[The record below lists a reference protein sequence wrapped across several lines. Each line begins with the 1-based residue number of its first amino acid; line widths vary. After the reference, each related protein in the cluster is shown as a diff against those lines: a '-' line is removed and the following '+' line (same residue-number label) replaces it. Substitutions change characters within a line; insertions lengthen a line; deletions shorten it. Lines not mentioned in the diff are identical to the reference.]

1 MKVLDSGGGLFM
13 VRVDKDEEIVASM
26 VEFARRMDVRGA
38 AVTGLGGV
46 RDVRLAYFDTERK
59 EYLPRDYAEDLE
71 LVSLVG
77 NLGRFEGAPFLHAH
91 VVLSDR
97 EFRCFGGH
105 LMHAHVA
112 VTVEIAVR
120 VGSATI
126 HRVEN
131 PDLGIKEQRFE
142 G

>member
-1 MKVLDSGGGLFM
+1 MKVLNSGGGLFM
-13 VRVDKDEEIVASM
+13 LRIDKGEEIVRS
-26 VEFARRMDVRGA
+26 VLDFARLHDVHGA

-46 RDVRLAYFDTERK
+46 RDVRLAYFDVEQK
-59 EYLPRDYAEDLE
+59 EYLPRDFADDLE

-77 NLGRFEGAPFLHAH
+77 NLARFDGAPFLHAH

-112 VTVEIAVR
+112 VTAELAVR
-120 VGSATI
+120 VGGATI
-126 HRVEN
+126 ERVEN
-131 PDLGIKEQRFE
+131 PDLGIKEQRF
-142 G
+142 